1 MIFSS
6 FHFCLNFSCCNPQCQ
21 WQCQTVA
28 LFFFFLLSAFL
39 INIFNQSFI
48 LPAKFLCGEVNI
60 LVGERGK
67 VKLTSPSII
76 YYVPVEELAKA
87 GIFIDSI
94 LVH

>member
-1 MIFSS
+1 MSMAMPNLCS
-6 FHFCLNFSCCNPQCQ
+6 
-21 WQCQTVA
+21 
-28 LFFFFLLSAFL
+28 FLLSAFL
-39 INIFNQSFI
+39 INIFNQSRWNPFPPFYFI
-48 LPAKFLCGEVNI
+48 LPAKKFCGEVNI

-94 LVH
+94 LVHQFPPDA